1 MEFKHLDH
9 FIFKNCQIGGKKKK
23 NQEILKQNYNLEFPD
38 IVKPHSR

>member
-9 FIFKNCQIGGKKKK
+9 FIFKNCQIGGKKK